1 MRLAGPAANP
11 LESPG
16 SLGSTGRIIIG
27 GMPGMARRPTALL
40 RATAVALAISASAS
54 PVCAQQWQTET
65 DRAQPPASMQIPG
78 MRPTSPVF
86 ELPPNT
92 TVVPRTAPDAKQGP
106 GAGGGQLA
114 LVALLT
120 QDGQS
125 IDQGLVWRVYRDRP
139 GPDGKPRLVST
150 HREASPQ
157 IRLEPGE
164 YVVNVAFGRANLT
177 RKVTVSSERAVQE
190 RFVLNAGGLR
200 LISQISGGEGFGER
214 GVVYD
219 IYSDERDQYGQRT
232 KVMSGARPGVVL
244 RLNAGIYNIV
254 GTYGDANAVVRADVT
269 VEAGKLTEATLLHAA
284 AKVTFKLVA
293 RAGGDAI
300 ADTQW
305 TIANAQGETVK
316 ESVGALPT
324 HIFAPGTYTVSA
336 RTAGEVFQRQFAVRA
351 GEAVQVEVMRR

>member
-1 MRLAGPAANP
+1 
-11 LESPG
+11 
-16 SLGSTGRIIIG
+16 
-27 GMPGMARRPTALL
+27 MARRPTALL
-40 RATAVALAISASAS
+40 RAIAAVLAILASAN

-65 DRAQPPASMQIPG
+65 DRAQPPASIQVPGMQIPG

-150 HREASPQ
+150 HREANPQ

-164 YVVNVAFGRANLT
+164 YIVNVAFGRANLT

-190 RFVLNAGGLR
+190 RFVINAGGLR
-200 LISQISGGEGFGER
+200 LISQIAGGDSFGER

-219 IYSDERDQYGQRT
+219 IFSDERDQYGQRT
-232 KVMSGARPGVVL
+232 KVMSAAKPGVVL

-254 GTYGDANAVVRADVT
+254 GVYGDANAVLRADVT

-293 RAGGDAI
+293 RTGGDAI

-305 TIANAQGETVK
+305 SIANAQGETVK

-351 GEAVQVEVMRR
+351 GEAVQVEVVRR